1 MRTTVSQ
8 RGQTV
13 IPAALRGRYNIKE
26 GDQLEWLD
34 TGGAIK
40 VIPSP
45 ADPIEALYGRGRG
58 EGFLQVL
65 LEERARDRERE

>member
-13 IPAALRGRYNIKE
+13 IPAALRRRYNIKD

-34 TGGAIK
+34 TEGVIK
-40 VIPSP
+40 VIPAP

-58 EGFLQVL
+58 EGLLQVL